1 MYLKEFLHEFEEQR
15 AFRRVEDHLKSDADG
30 KARAEFLGQF
40 LSSVFQPIFEKHNQS
55 LVTIGFEA
63 FIRPVVNDKNF
74 SPRHYFERLA
84 EEDKSFADLI
94 CRDLHLSNF
103 IGAAQKNEFISIN
116 IVPQALEEHVSSF
129 EALSAQLMK
138 ASGALPTQNSVL
150 VEIDITPELDAGVI
164 YTFASQLKA
173 LGLGIALENFDCDC
187 ASFSRIVHCK
197 PDVVKF
203 NRSWLDTNLRNDRYI
218 EMVSGVVQGLHSLG
232 AIAHLERIE
241 TREEL
246 LFAIAAGFDRFQG
259 FYLSN
264 PDKDLKRSRKII
276 RF

>member
-116 IVPQALEEHVSSF
+116 IVAMLSMDTPPHVCISN
-129 EALSAQLMK
+129 
-138 ASGALPTQNSVL
+138 T
-150 VEIDITPELDAGVI
+150 
-164 YTFASQLKA
+164 
-173 LGLGIALENFDCDC
+173 
-187 ASFSRIVHCK
+187 
-197 PDVVKF
+197 
-203 NRSWLDTNLRNDRYI
+203 LRNYK
-218 EMVSGVVQGLHSLG
+218 LHCETTSLQC
-232 AIAHLERIE
+232 IL
-241 TREEL
+241 
-246 LFAIAAGFDRFQG
+246 
-259 FYLSN
+259 
-264 PDKDLKRSRKII
+264 
-276 RF
+276 